1 MVSAYSPNTTAV
13 LLKQTNKYWYYVQN
27 SHKARILKSKLWH
40 AIDTGRITV
49 TECPRMRK
57 KQRKSRTLD
66 LHGIKHAAAEEKV
79 RNFLNFVE
87 LPCTIITG
95 DSVKMREIAC
105 SVIKEYGWHYYY
117 RASNYGEMLI
127 LEEKI

>member
-1 MVSAYSPNTTAV
+1 MVSTYGPNTTAV
-13 LLKQTNKYWYYVQN
+13 LLKQTNKYWYYIQS

-49 TECPRMRK
+49 TEGPRMRK

-66 LHGIKHAAAEEKV
+66 LHGAKHAAAEEDV

-95 DSVKMREIAC
+95 DSAKMREIVC

-117 RASNYGEMLI
+117 RTSNYGEMLI